1 MRTNVVV
8 GRERILQSLNNSVQE
23 IDTYVV
29 DQYHYLENH
38 LKAHELEQNGSYF
51 WIFRGLDYRRWSD
64 LKANVK
70 VLVLCDSSILEHA
83 ASYIIHTLRETSN
96 IQADDMLL
104 YFFYSSM
111 RYEGRPPKWSKA
123 ADSDNFVFLYTLLR
137 QVIDNH
143 HQLPIDSTE
152 AFKLLSRLL
161 TLESLWDAFVLERQ
175 RNYTDAMSIWSDR
188 NGIWHSF
195 SISTV
200 SASVET

>member
-64 LKANVK
+64 LKAYVK
-70 VLVLCDSSILEHA
+70 VLVLCGSSILEHA
-83 ASYIIHTLRETSN
+83 ASYIVHTLRETSN
-96 IQADDMLL
+96 IQADYMLL

-123 ADSDNFVFLYTLLR
+123 ADSDNFVFMYTLLR

-143 HQLPIDSTE
+143 HQPPQRQS
-152 AFKLLSRLL
+152 LLS
-161 TLESLWDAFVLERQ
+161 TFFKE
-175 RNYTDAMSIWSDR
+175 IWCP
-188 NGIWHSF
+188 
-195 SISTV
+195 
-200 SASVET
+200 